1 MQSPT
6 SVNVTADPL
15 VVPDIEHTVDEVS
28 SILIIRLL
36 LLEPPDTVTVYGVP
50 PT

>member
-15 VVPDIEHTVDEVS
+15 VVPEIEHTLEEVA
-28 SILIIRLL
+28 SILRILLL
-36 LLEPPDTVTVYGVP
+36 LLEPPDTVTV
-50 PT
+50 